1 MNCCRVKP
9 LIFIFKLVF
18 SCIAH
23 RLVKHLK
30 MKLKFT
36 INSASVPPANMASEI
51 KEASADAQHCMIEI
65 KIKAGKT

>member
-1 MNCCRVKP
+1 M
-9 LIFIFKLVF
+9 F